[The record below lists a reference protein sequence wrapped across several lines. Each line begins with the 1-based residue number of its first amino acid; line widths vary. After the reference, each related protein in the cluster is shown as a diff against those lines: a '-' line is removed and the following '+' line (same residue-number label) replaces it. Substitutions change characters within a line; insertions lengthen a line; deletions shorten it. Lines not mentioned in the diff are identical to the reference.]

1 MAFVRAALLAA
12 VPLLAGLTATAGSA
26 PATVSAGASCQGS
39 VTVELGDSELR
50 VRGIR
55 TNGMGCR
62 SGKRLIR
69 RFFDEADSNA
79 DCRREA
85 EKPPPTPGCSVG
97 RFHCW
102 RGVAKYCA
110 RRGQDVSWRD
120 GSDSAPPE
128 PGQPPGL
135 IPTVSKIRP
144 DGIGKVKIG
153 MTVTQA
159 RDAAGVHM
167 ERSRVGDCVY
177 LASGPPGTGQGP
189 TLRFHEGRLRRVHV
203 ARSGFATKRGVE
215 VGDRVRKVRRE
226 YSGLRRDIDLGGG
239 YTLIW
244 KHGKGRLMF
253 TIGGGKVLAIAG
265 GPVPWVLQQECV

>member
-12 VPLLAGLTATAGSA
+12 VLLFAGLTATAGSA
-26 PATVSAGASCQGS
+26 PAGESAGASCRGGL
-39 VTVELGDSELR
+39 TAELGGSELR
-50 VRGIR
+50 VRAIR
-55 TNGMGCR
+55 TNGMSCR

-69 RFFDEADSNA
+69 RFFDEADS
-79 DCRREA
+79 DPGCRSAA

-97 RFHCW
+97 RFQCW

-110 RRGQDVSWRD
+110 RRGHDVSWRD
-120 GSDSAPPE
+120 GNDSAPPE
-128 PGQPPGL
+128 SGQAPGL
-135 IPTVSKIRP
+135 IPSVSKIRP
-144 DGIGKVKIG
+144 DGIGKVRIG
-153 MTVTQA
+153 MTVKEA

-177 LASGPPGTGQGP
+177 LSSGPPGTGQGP

-203 ARSGFATKRGVE
+203 ARKGFATKRGVE
-215 VGDRVRKVRRE
+215 VGDRVREVRRK

-244 KHGKGRLMF
+244 KRGKGRLMF

>member
-1 MAFVRAALLAA
+1 MPFVRAALLAA
-12 VPLLAGLTATAGSA
+12 VALLAGLAATAGSA
-26 PATVSAGASCQGS
+26 PATGSAGASCQGS
-39 VTVELGDSELR
+39 LTVELGDAELR
-50 VRGIR
+50 VRAIR

-69 RFFDEADSNA
+69 RFFDSADRKPG
-79 DCRREA
+79 CRREA
-85 EKPPPTPGCSVG
+85 EKLPPTPGCSVG
-97 RFHCW
+97 RFQCW

-110 RRGQDVSWRD
+110 RPGQDVTWRD
-120 GSDSAPPE
+120 GRDSAPPA

-144 DGIGKVKIG
+144 DGIGKVKTG
-153 MTVTQA
+153 MTIKQA

-167 ERSRVGDCVY
+167 ERSKVGDCVY
-177 LASGPPGTGQGP
+177 LDSGPPGTGQGP

-203 ARSGFATKRGVE
+203 ARGGFATKRGVE
-215 VGDRVRKVRRE
+215 VGDRVRKVRRK
-226 YSGLRRDIDLGGG
+226 YSKLRRDIDLGGG

-244 KHGKGRLMF
+244 KRGKGRLMF

-265 GPVPWVLQQECV
+265 GKVPWVLQQECV